1 MTAADRLLADL
12 ARHQPRDARE
22 QASLARM
29 LTEIERL
36 DRPFDQHADP
46 VHVTGSA
53 VVIGRRGVLL
63 HRHKRLGIWLQ
74 PGGHI
79 DAGERPVQAAVRETR
94 EETGLWARPVGDP
107 PGILHVDVH
116 EGGRGHTH
124 LDVRFLLTA
133 GDDDPVPPP
142 DESQAVVWLALTDA
156 RRRADPGLTGALMHP
171 ALVDHLVALGHPLP

>member
-1 MTAADRLLADL
+1 MTAAGRLIDQL
-12 ARHQPRDARE
+12 ARHHPRDDRE
-22 QASLARM
+22 RASLARM
-29 LTEIERL
+29 RTELQRL
-36 DRPFDQHADP
+36 DRPFDEDADP

-79 DAGERPVQAAVRETR
+79 DAGESPVEAAVRETR
-94 EETGLWARPVGDP
+94 EETGLWTRPVSDP

-124 LDVRFLLTA
+124 LDVRFLVA
-133 GDDDPVPPP
+133 ANDDDPVPPP
-142 DESQAVVWLALTDA
+142 DESQAVVWLALPEA
-156 RRRADPGLTGALMHP
+156 RRRADPGLAGALTHP
-171 ALVDHLVALGHPLP
+171 ALVDHLAALGHPLP